1 MKILVVEDDSDF
13 AQALASALHDNS
25 MVVDI
30 ASSLREAMH
39 LAIDAD
45 HDIFIVDRG
54 LPDGDGLASLNFF
67 EVPAGQRQRWS

>member
-1 MKILVVEDDSDF
+1 MKILVVEDDADL
-13 AQALASALHDNS
+13 AQALASALHDHS

-45 HDIFIVDRG
+45 HDILIVDRG
-54 LPDGDGLASLNFF
+54 LPDGDGLALIEFLRSA
-67 EVPAGQRQRWS
+67 AGRRPRWY